1 MRKLKRGREEDEL
14 ARKGLAAVKLFFAV
28 AENRIGGNS
37 KFVRS
42 GERLMVGLEALV
54 SG

>member
-1 MRKLKRGREEDEL
+1 MRVLKRGSRGQRL
-14 ARKGLAAVKLFFAV
+14 TGKGLVAVKLFFAV

-42 GERLMVGLEALV
+42 GERLRVGLEALV